1 MVRLVIPGLFD
12 ASVDLLSSVALFVI
26 RLLETLLVPI
36 VVVLFLAASDPNLG
50 CIFVDTVVAVL
61 AVVGLGGIVGI
72 VTFLV
77 GNLDCC

>member
-12 ASVDLLSSVALFVI
+12 ASVDLLSSVALLVT

-36 VVVLFLAASDPNLG
+36 VVVLFLAASNPNLG
-50 CIFVDTVVAVL
+50 CIFAVV
-61 AVVGLGGIVGI
+61 VVGLDGIVGI

-77 GNLDCC
+77 GNLVCC